1 MAATLALAAWIRF
14 GELTAQQLWIDEAAT
29 FYCVHHWDAWPADGP
44 DRDREVTHRAY
55 FFLLRWWTYAFGD
68 DAWGLRS
75 FSAAIGVITVAVIG
89 LVAAKLCG
97 PWIGLAVAFL
107 AAVHPLHIHYSQE
120 ARAYSLW
127 CLEITLLVYWLHAA
141 TSTGRFA
148 YWVAYAV
155 VAWIALKTHD
165 YTIFWLP
172 ATVCMMLAAPARGR
186 ALRSWFIAHAAILL
200 AVAPSMWSFLQTQVG
215 GGSKSWIRRE
225 WLTYPP
231 LLALPKSLWAMLASG
246 SYPNYL
252 GPLAAVSRYDTS
264 PLNVAS
270 VILIRWGPAALIAG
284 ALVVVLWRQS
294 ASRQRPRPADTADAP
309 IDNRQSAPVLSLEGI
324 GNLKAASVGLVFLL
338 LAFAFSC
345 VVYPSYVVG
354 RYDLAAWPCVM
365 IGTGS
370 LVGAMARSFGGV
382 RRRAVAGVGATA
394 ALGMCS
400 LWTALGARAVPIQN
414 DIPER
419 ARFIVEHT
427 EADDLFVSVSMYKW
441 FMAYEWERL
450 GFHPRVI
457 SFPPEHDRQLGW
469 EDAEAELTAP
479 QRLAAGVEEVV
490 RRVTQTLDRGERVWL
505 LAHGTPHG
513 PRWEVDRTLFAAL
526 RAAKIDIEP
535 LDEWTG
541 LARLQRLS
549 VAGQP

>member
-1 MAATLALAAWIRF
+1 MAATLALAAGLRF
-14 GELTAQQLWIDEAAT
+14 GGLTARQLWIDEAAT

-55 FFLLRWWTYAFGD
+55 FFLLRLWTHAFGE

-75 FSAAIGVITVAVIG
+75 LSAVIGVITIAAIG

-97 PWIGLAVAFL
+97 RWTGLAVAFL
-107 AAVHPLHIHYSQE
+107 AAVHPLHLHYSQE

-127 CLEITLLVYWLHAA
+127 CLEITLLIYCLHAA

-148 YWVAYAV
+148 YWVAYAAV
-155 VAWIALKTHD
+155 GWIALKTHD

-172 ATVCMMLAAPARGR
+172 ATVCMVLPAPARGR

-200 AVAPSMWSFLQTQVG
+200 AIAPSMWSFLQTQVG

-225 WLTYPP
+225 WLAYPP

-246 SYPNYL
+246 SYPHYL

-264 PLNVAS
+264 PLKVVS
-270 VILIRWGPAALIAG
+270 VVLIRWGPAALIMG
-284 ALVVVLWRQS
+284 GLVVVLWPRF
-294 ASRQRPRPADTADAP
+294 ASQKRPRAADTADAP
-309 IDNRQSAPVLSLEGI
+309 IGNPRVL
-324 GNLKAASVGLVFLL
+324 AVGLVFLL
-338 LAFAFSC
+338 IAFVFSC

-370 LVGAMARSFGGV
+370 LIGALARSLSSV
-382 RRRAVAGVGATA
+382 RRRALAGVGATA

-400 LWTALGARAVPIQN
+400 LLTILGARAVPIQN

-427 EADDLFVSVSMYKW
+427 TADDLFVSVSMYKW
-441 FMAYEWERL
+441 FMAYEWEQL

-457 SFPPEHDRQLGW
+457 SFPPEHDRQLNW
-469 EDAEAELTAP
+469 ADAETELKTP
-479 QRLAAGVEEVV
+479 QRLATGAEEVV
-490 RRVTQTLDRGERVWL
+490 RKVEQTLDRGERVWL

-513 PRWEVDRTLFAAL
+513 PRWEVDRMLFAAL
-526 RAAKIDIEP
+526 RAAKIDIQP
-535 LDEWTG
+535 VDEWTG
-541 LARLQRLS
+541 LARLERL
-549 VAGQP
+549 P

>member
-14 GELTAQQLWIDEAAT
+14 GELTARQLWIDEAAT
-29 FYCVHHWDAWPADGP
+29 FYCVHHWDAWPADAP

-55 FFLLRWWTYAFGD
+55 FFLLRLWTHAFGD

-75 FSAAIGVITVAVIG
+75 FSAAIGVITVAAIG

-97 PWIGLAVAFL
+97 PWIGLAVALL
-107 AAVHPLHIHYSQE
+107 AAVHPVHNHYSQE

-127 CLEITLLVYWLHAA
+127 CLEITLLIYLLDAA

-155 VAWIALKTHD
+155 VGWIALKTHD

-172 ATVCMMLAAPARGR
+172 ATVCMVLGAPARSR

-200 AVAPSMWSFLQTQVG
+200 AIAPSMWSFLQTQVG

-225 WLTYPP
+225 WLAYPP

-252 GPLAAVSRYDTS
+252 GPLAAVSRSDTS

-284 ALVVVLWRQS
+284 AFVVVLWRQS
-294 ASRQRPRPADTADAP
+294 ASQQRPRPADTADAP
-309 IDNRQSAPVLSLEGI
+309 IDNRQSAI
-324 GNLKAASVGLVFLL
+324 GNWQVAAVGLVFLL
-338 LAFAFSC
+338 IAFVFSC

-370 LVGAMARSFGGV
+370 LIGALARSFSSV

-400 LWTALGARAVPIQN
+400 LWTVVGARAVPIQN

-427 EADDLFVSVSMYKW
+427 GADDLFVSVSMYKW

-490 RRVTQTLDRGERVWL
+490 RRVTQTLDRGERAWL

-513 PRWEVDRTLFAAL
+513 PRWEVDRMLFAAL
-526 RAAKIDIEP
+526 RAAKIDIQP
-535 LDEWTG
+535 VDEWTG
-541 LARLQRLS
+541 LARLQWLS
-549 VAGQP
+549 VARQP